1 MNRIAPKFNTT
12 AAGQDYAQQSFRAP
26 TRKEKTDSFLTNIL
40 PMVFSY
46 GLKASELSS
55 TKPAALGDCA
65 GFGLSKGTTPGSK
78 GCMPDLTPEAKT
90 GAWGNILGG
99 ILDIATS
106 WGRSTPAKGAASGTA
121 IGAAIGTLITPG
133 FGTAVGAAIG
143 AFAGGLLGSIKTGKH
158 EDQKV
163 RDQVRAGLLQSG
175 IISND
180 YKLTLADGSQYDI
193 GLDGGAKVGPNGI
206 RPYEIDNAN
215 PMAALAVN
223 WLSPLV
229 ALFSKGDAK
238 VQSDFVGYLTNAA
251 LSNAKS
257 PEQLLANV
265 TVIMK
270 QFGVNDQALAQGVV
284 EAAKAGLIDEPTARE
299 WIGGIEQR
307 MAAMQGAASDDEQAK

>member
-1 MNRIAPKFNTT
+1 
-12 AAGQDYAQQSFRAP
+12 
-26 TRKEKTDSFLTNIL
+26 
-40 PMVFSY
+40 
-46 GLKASELSS
+46 
-55 TKPAALGDCA
+55 
-65 GFGLSKGTTPGSK
+65 
-78 GCMPDLTPEAKT
+78 
-90 GAWGNILGG
+90 
-99 ILDIATS
+99 
-106 WGRSTPAKGAASGTA
+106 
-121 IGAAIGTLITPG
+121 
-133 FGTAVGAAIG
+133 
-143 AFAGGLLGSIKTGKH
+143 
-158 EDQKV
+158 
-163 RDQVRAGLLQSG
+163 
-175 IISND
+175 
-180 YKLTLADGSQYDI
+180 
-193 GLDGGAKVGPNGI
+193 NGI